1 MSSVKLGGRRIALKH
16 LLDGVVVIAF
26 GLVPVFTNDQYVLD
40 VLTQAGIYVLLA
52 CGLNVVVAL
61 AGLLDL
67 GFVAFWAVGS
77 YTAAVLASPQ
87 HGLSVPFLLL
97 IPAGVVVTS
106 IFAAIIGIPTL
117 RLRGDYLAIVTL
129 GFGEIVR
136 ITLVNA
142 DKISGGPAGIQAIH
156 RPAFAFYT
164 FTYLLQPYYYLILS
178 FCLLALFIG
187 YRLRTSKI
195 GIAWQ
200 ALRDDELAART
211 SGIWPLAYYVLA
223 FAIGASFA
231 SVAGILFAT
240 KQVSVTPDSFTAD
253 ESFLILGM
261 VVLGGLSGRFW
272 PVAISAIVITVL
284 PEGLRDV
291 QQYRL
296 VIFGLMLVGA
306 MILREHWKPATERLK
321 ALVSNH
327 RAIG

>member
-1 MSSVKLGGRRIALKH
+1 MPFLGDRRLQSKH
-16 LLDGVVVIAF
+16 LLAALIVVAF
-26 GLVPVFTNDQYVLD
+26 GLVPVITNDQYILD

-52 CGLNVVVAL
+52 CGLNVVVAM

-67 GFVAFWAVGS
+67 GFVAFWAVGA
-77 YTAAVLASPQ
+77 YTAASLASQ
-87 HGLSVPFLLL
+87 QFGLSVPFVLL
-97 IPAGVVVTS
+97 IPAGIVVTS

-129 GFGEIVR
+129 GFGEIIR
-136 ITLVNA
+136 ITLVNT
-142 DKISGGPAGIQAIH
+142 DTIFGGPAGIQAIH
-156 RPAFAFYT
+156 RPAFASYT
-164 FTYLLQPYYYLILS
+164 FTYLLQPYYYLIFS
-178 FCLLALFIG
+178 MCLVALFIG

-200 ALRDDELAART
+200 ALGDDELAARA
-211 SGIWPLAYYVLA
+211 SGISPLAYYVLA

-231 SVAGILFAT
+231 AVAGILFAT

-284 PEGLRDV
+284 PELLRDA

-306 MILREHWKPATERLK
+306 MILREHWKPVTDRVKSLA
-321 ALVSNH
+321 SNR
-327 RAIG
+327 RAAR